1 MWYYEGKAEREFIA
15 VVPTREKSKQSQKSN
30 LVIWNLE
37 NNEGMHL
44 NVYFTKLEN
53 LREIDEFLGAYD
65 LQKLI
70 QYEKIKD
77 LK

>member
-1 MWYYEGKAEREFIA
+1 MWYYEGKAEFIA
-15 VVPTREKSKQSQKSN
+15 VFPTREKSEQSQKSS
-30 LVIWNLE
+30 LVIWNSE

-44 NVYFTKLEN
+44 DVYFTKLEN

-70 QYEKIKD
+70 QYEK
-77 LK
+77 LKI

>member
-1 MWYYEGKAEREFIA
+1 MILWRQSWEFVA
-15 VVPTREKSKQSQKSN
+15 VFPTREKSEQSQKGN
-30 LVIWNLE
+30 LVIWNSE

-44 NVYFTKLEN
+44 DVYFTILEN

-65 LQKLI
+65 LQKLT

>member
-1 MWYYEGKAEREFIA
+1 MILWRQSWEFIA
-15 VVPTREKSKQSQKSN
+15 VFPIREKSEQSQKSN
-30 LVIWNLE
+30 LVIWNSE

-44 NVYFTKLEN
+44 DVYFTKLEN
-53 LREIDEFLGAYD
+53 LREIDKFLGEYD